1 MSPLLLH
8 VCRGADREGVLCV
21 LSSAFRNMNSMAK
34 IAPNFHVKLPN
45 SVFRAGVFKEIH
57 TVTMLAFGFSHAGGS
72 PADMDTEVGQLPEY
86 FIPELLYRNVLP
98 GLVQP
103 IGTNPHTWLYFPP
116 LYQGGNITTATYLLT
131 QRFVTLRQKEKLIP
145 NMGNTMECQE

>member
-57 TVTMLAFGFSHAGGS
+57 TVTIACLRFQPRWVFARRHGHRSWATARVFHSRA
-72 PADMDTEVGQLPEY
+72 L
-86 FIPELLYRNVLP
+86 IPECPTRNSCLMLFRTPGYFFLP
-98 GLVQP
+98 VPGRQYNHGDP
-103 IGTNPHTWLYFPP
+103 T
-116 LYQGGNITTATYLLT
+116 YQCLFRPRCSRSQYGQY
-131 QRFVTLRQKEKLIP
+131 KWIP
-145 NMGNTMECQE
+145 CK